1 MTIIGIIIAF
11 FVGMAV
17 NQVTGLFVLLD
28 FFKKWYGMLI
38 ILAISIVIV
47 MSIINYWILKEEK
60 NERNNSKSDI

>member
-17 NQVTGLFVLLD
+17 NQVTELFVLLD
-28 FFKKWYGMLI
+28 FFKEWYGMLI

-47 MSIINYWILKEEK
+47 MGITNYWILKEEK
-60 NERNNSKSDI
+60 K